1 MITNFYSVHRA
12 ESAIPADSCSVD
24 HLCSAA
30 CSVFW
35 EQPRYI
41 HHCID
46 NTLLQGFGADR
57 FQLVPVRAGAS
68 VSVGIVAADVVINFA
83 TAAIAVEI
91 AAGFAGR
98 PPHYVVAVLLAVAA
112 LRAAAPAVPDLV
124 AEGPAV
130 AALGAVA
137 LVVPDLVAEGASC
150 GSAWRC
156 GSCCA

>member
-1 MITNFYSVHRA
+1 
-12 ESAIPADSCSVD
+12 
-24 HLCSAA
+24 
-30 CSVFW
+30 
-35 EQPRYI
+35 
-41 HHCID
+41 
-46 NTLLQGFGADR
+46 
-57 FQLVPVRAGAS
+57 
-68 VSVGIVAADVVINFA
+68 
-83 TAAIAVEI
+83 
-91 AAGFAGR
+91 
-98 PPHYVVAVLLAVAA
+98 VAA